1 MLLGLRF
8 KISFTL
14 LVLVAFVISI
24 ADMVFSLDISSVLFS
39 GWFAFPVLCLA
50 WLLAHG
56 WQSVFHTNEADLCT
70 SASSESKE
78 P

>member
-24 ADMVFSLDISSVLFS
+24 ADMLFSLDINSVLFS
-39 GWFAFPVLCLA
+39 GWFAFPVFCLA
-50 WLLAHG
+50 WLLAP
-56 WQSVFHTNEADLCT
+56 WVAERLPY
-70 SASSESKE
+70 K
-78 P
+78 